1 MMPAAKHGDVQM
13 GVDIHLCMVPTPAPT
28 PTPLPTPHMSVVFDP
43 FDYVPVIGATIT
55 VCGMK
60 RATAGTAGK
69 VVHIP
74 PGFPFAPK
82 LPDTEDEL
90 FMGSS
95 TVVADGDPMSHISHP
110 VLSCQ
115 AAGMMSPFRLKKKG
129 GPRAMV
135 LPTVFNLAT
144 PTTVFVGGPPT
155 ISLMGMAMKG
165 VFAGLG
171 KLAKSGVFKRLRQK
185 LFKNLK
191 PGFLKCTVLRA
202 EPVNILNGAVSLEQ
216 QDFQLPGRID
226 VDWLRCYSSAD
237 RHVGV
242 CGTGWQTLLDI
253 RLEVDAADG
262 SVMLHGPGIGPLAF
276 ERLPAA
282 PGAAGMQLELTDGA
296 RLTDDGDEW
305 QVRTKDG
312 RIHCFP
318 KHLAQRTAEGGGL
331 VPIGRITDRC
341 GNALTIDY
349 RNGLPHALTE
359 AAGRRLALTMQDG
372 RLVAV
377 TLVDEATRTE
387 HGFVRYDY
395 DAAGDLVAAIDA
407 LGAPYRFAYGGGATA
422 HHLVRHTNR
431 VGLSFHYQ
439 YEPGPDGS
447 QRVVHSWGDGGLY
460 DYRFQYLD
468 ALNERRIT
476 DSLGHVSLV
485 KLDDRG
491 LPINE
496 IDPLG
501 GMTVYEYDDAGR
513 TTAVVDPA
521 GRRTAWTYDER
532 GNVLRIERPDG
543 SMVSSVFDADDRPV
557 EALDALGARWQRRF
571 DERGG
576 LLQER
581 SPLGHL
587 SRQELD
593 AHGQVVAQVDA
604 LGRRTALRYDA
615 CGLPSEVV
623 DAAGGRSTL
632 LHDVL
637 GRLHCCVDAAGQRTD
652 YQHDALGRLT
662 AARLPSGATVRCEW
676 DAEGRLSAYVDE
688 LGARTLFS
696 YCGLGQLCRRLQPD
710 GGVVAYLYDT
720 EERLVGVRNARGELY
735 ALQRDAL
742 GRIVA
747 ETDYWGHTRRHGY
760 DAGGH
765 TLWSQ
770 DAHQQRVRHECDPV
784 GRVLTKLSQDPFDAA
799 RTWRETYAYDANGQL
814 LEAANPHVVLR
825 RELDAEGR
833 LLTERQQHADGTLF
847 SVQQVHDAVGNR
859 LRRITRLQ
867 LPAEAGREAP
877 AEQVHEVLYAYDALN
892 RCSGVHIDGQA
903 QVLMQR
909 DAAGRLAAEQLGHGL
924 QRRYEHDPVGRLR
937 AQGLWQGDTLLQA
950 TSHAFDAAGR
960 LVAREDSLLGS
971 ERWQLDPM
979 GRIRQHLDALGQVHV
994 FARDA
999 AGERMALRPVQAG
1012 GRAGQREGSVDGI
1025 AWRLDAAGDL
1035 VQRHEAGVGLQL
1047 HWDGSQRLVA
1057 SRREQGGHH
1066 STTVYGYDPLGRRLF
1081 KQTGGLRTRFGW
1093 DGDLCVADAVA
1104 GRVRTWVHRPDG
1116 FEPLAQLEQPA
1127 GAATASLAW
1136 VLDDLNGAAAQLRAP
1151 DGRCLWAAGYDA
1163 HGRARI
1169 VEGEAAACPLRLQGQ
1184 YFDEETGLAYN
1195 RHRYFDAALGQ
1206 FISIDPLRLA
1216 AGDQLYAMAG
1226 SVFDWIDPLGLSCK
1240 ALSSLTDEQFLKEIA
1255 ARAERYGIRNG
1266 LGAAGTGAVQGTKKH
1281 AHADHLLERYQ
1292 RLTGQRT
1299 HLLRETSFLGGV
1311 QVPHGT
1317 KGSARPDVF
1326 DPLTG
1331 NIYDYKF
1338 VGQPGQGLR
1347 ASQVNKN
1354 AANVPGV
1361 VRQVEIN
1368 P

>member
-155 ISLMGMAMKG
+155 VSLMGMAMKG

-185 LFKNLK
+185 LFKNMK

-202 EPVNILNGAVSLEQ
+202 EPVNILSGAVSLAQ

-226 VDWLRCYSSAD
+226 VDWLRCYSSSD
-237 RHVGV
+237 SYVGV

-262 SVMLHGPGIGPLAF
+262 SVLLHGPELGPLSF
-276 ERLPAA
+276 ERLPTA
-282 PGAAGMQLELTDGA
+282 PGDAGRVLELTDGA
-296 RLTDDGDEW
+296 RLTDQGSEW
-305 QVRTKDG
+305 QVRTKEG
-312 RIHCFP
+312 RIYAFP
-318 KHLAQRTAEGGGL
+318 KRLARRTAGGGGL
-331 VPIGRITDRC
+331 APIERISDRC

-349 RNGLPHALTE
+349 RNGQPHALTD
-359 AAGRRLALTMQDG
+359 AAGRRLALTMQDE

-377 TLVDEATRTE
+377 TLVDEATRSD
-387 HGFVRYDY
+387 HGFVRYEY
-395 DAAGDLVAAIDA
+395 DAAGDLVAVIDA
-407 LGAPYRFAYGGGATA
+407 LGAPYRYAYGSGPTA
-422 HHLVRHTNR
+422 HHLLRHTNR
-431 VGLSFHYQ
+431 VGLSFHYA
-439 YEPGPDGS
+439 YEAAPDGS

-460 DYRFQYLD
+460 DYRFEYLD

-496 IDPLG
+496 IDSLG

-532 GNVLRIERPDG
+532 GNLLCIERPDG
-543 SMVSSVFDADDRPV
+543 SVVRSVFDDDDNPVQAFDAEGACWQREFDDR
-557 EALDALGARWQRRF
+557 GC
-571 DERGG
+571 
-576 LLQER
+576 LLREL
-581 SPLGHL
+581 SPLGHVA
-587 SRQELD
+587 SHRYD
-593 AHGQVVAQVDA
+593 THGQRIASTDA
-604 LGRRTALRYDA
+604 RGACTTMAYDA
-615 CGLPSEVV
+615 CGLLATVT

-632 LHDVL
+632 LHDAL
-637 GRLHCCVDAAGQRTD
+637 GRLQAQV
-652 YQHDALGRLT
+652 DALGRRTDYRHDPAGRLV
-662 AARLPSGATVRCEW
+662 AARLPGGAVVQCGY
-676 DAEGRLSAYVDE
+676 DAEGRLAWYQDEQGGRTTLAYT
-688 LGARTLFS
+688 GT
-696 YCGLGQLCRRLQPD
+696 GQLTERHQPD
-710 GGVVAYLYDT
+710 GGMVAYLYDT
-720 EERLVGVRNARGELY
+720 EERLTAVRNARGEHY
-735 ALQRDAL
+735 RLQRDAL

-747 ETDYWGHTRRHGY
+747 ETDYWGHTRRHGH

-765 TLWSQ
+765 VLWTE
-770 DAHQQRVRHECDPV
+770 DALQRRTVFRCDAL
-784 GRVLTKLSQDPFDAA
+784 GRVTSKTAPDPLDAS
-799 RTWRETYAYDANGQL
+799 RPWQESFTYDANGQL
-814 LEAANPHVVLR
+814 LQAANAHATLTR
-825 RELDAEGR
+825 RIDAEGR
-833 LLTERQQHADGTLF
+833 LLAEQQQQHTDGTLF
-847 SVQQVHDAVGNR
+847 SVDNRYDAVGNR
-859 LRRITRLQ
+859 LQRLTRLL
-867 LPAEAGREAP
+867 LPGEAEELHCTDYR
-877 AEQVHEVLYAYDALN
+877 HDLLD
-892 RCSGVHIDGQA
+892 RCIGLRIDGA
-903 QVLMQR
+903 DTVHTER
-909 DAAGRLAAEQLGHGL
+909 DAAGRITAERLGEAL
-924 QRRYEHDPVGRLR
+924 LRRCQHHPSGRLGGW
-937 AQGLWQGDTLLQA
+937 GLWHGQSLLH
-950 TSHAFDAAGR
+950 SVSYEYDAAGR
-960 LVAREDSLLGS
+960 LTGRHDSRHGS
-971 ERWQLDPM
+971 DRFQLDPM
-979 GRIRQHLDALGQVHV
+979 GRIREHLDNLGQLHT
-994 FARDA
+994 FALDD
-999 AGERMALRPVQAG
+999 AGERLSTAPAATL
-1012 GRAGQREGSVDGI
+1012 REGSVQGI
-1025 AWRLDAAGDL
+1025 GWRLDAAGNL
-1035 VQRHEAGVGLQL
+1035 VQRTQDGTRLQL
-1047 HWDGSQRLVA
+1047 LWDTSQRLAA
-1057 SRREQGGHH
+1057 SCREQAGVR

-1081 KQTGGLRTRFGW
+1081 KQTGGQRTRFGW
-1093 DGDLCVADAVA
+1093 DGDLCAFEAVA
-1104 GRVRTWVHRPDG
+1104 GRVRSLVHRPDG
-1116 FEPLAQLEQPA
+1116 FEPLAQLQREPGQA
-1127 GAATASLAW
+1127 VASLAW
-1136 VLDDLNGAAAQLRAP
+1136 VMCDANGAATQLVAP
-1151 DGRCLWAAGYDA
+1151 DGRCLWSAVYSA
-1163 HGRARI
+1163 HGQART
-1169 VEGEAAACPLRLQGQ
+1169 VHGDPQACALRLQGQ
-1184 YFDEETGLAYN
+1184 HFDEETGLAYN
-1195 RHRYFDAALGQ
+1195 RHRYFDAGLGQ

-1216 AGDQLYAMAG
+1216 AGEQLYALAG

-1255 ARAERYGIRNG
+1255 ARAERYGIKNG

-1347 ASQVNKN
+1347 ASQVTKN

-1361 VRQVEIN
+1361 ARQVEIN